1 MTIGTKTNAIPE
13 IGGGSYRPSMLSSGA
28 EAFLPVGCPQA
39 INAKGPGKSSEGSA
53 CFPNQE
59 ALAMGPLRNPR
70 HERFVQ
76 GLFEG
81 LPASRA
87 FEQAGYVANDG
98 NAIRLKGNERVQA
111 RLSELQAEAAKS
123 AEVTVASLLG
133 ELEDARV
140 RATSLNQLGAVVKSI
155 SEKAKISGLLVQKI
169 EVSDTGAFSECETLT
184 QIADEMLSGW
194 GSPIEQFAP
203 IDQSDRQGLI
213 DILERRASEV
223 RE

>member
-1 MTIGTKTNAIPE
+1 
-13 IGGGSYRPSMLSSGA
+13 
-28 EAFLPVGCPQA
+28 
-39 INAKGPGKSSEGSA
+39 
-53 CFPNQE
+53 
-59 ALAMGPLRNPR
+59 MGPLRNPR

-133 ELEDARV
+133 ELDARV

-155 SEKAKISGLLVQKI
+155 SEKAKISGLLTTKI
-169 EVSDTGAFSECETLT
+169 EITDNSGGTMDDWIGS
-184 QIADEMLSGW
+184 MLYGP
-194 GSPIEQFAP
+194 GSPGEQFRP
-203 IDQSDRQGLI
+203 FDQKDRQGVGGLGTAGC
-213 DILERRASEV
+213 L
-223 RE
+223 

>member
-1 MTIGTKTNAIPE
+1 M
-13 IGGGSYRPSMLSSGA
+13 
-28 EAFLPVGCPQA
+28 
-39 INAKGPGKSSEGSA
+39 
-53 CFPNQE
+53 
-59 ALAMGPLRNPR
+59 
-70 HERFVQ
+70 
-76 GLFEG
+76 
-81 LPASRA
+81 
-87 FEQAGYVANDG
+87 
-98 NAIRLKGNERVQA
+98 QA

-155 SEKAKISGLLVQKI
+155 SEKAKISGLSVQKI
-169 EVSDTGAFSECETLT
+169 EVGNTGAFSECETLT

-203 IDQSDRQGLI
+203 IDERDRRGLI

-223 RE
+223 REYLAALKARPICAERVDLNKLPTDWRSLKPYSAVPVSVPRRIGNGSQR